1 MITERNMTSTRRAVS
16 LLRTLT
22 ILALVVPIL
31 NSKAMAQTDSQQNMG
46 GIAAPI
52 EGSWIFNIDAGPVSF
67 TALASFSAGGVFFG
81 TGSLDR
87 VNPVS
92 TLTGSWKRTG
102 PNRFDSTSYFLA
114 FDAAGNAVGM
124 LKTNQVFHLKG
135 RNHLV
140 GVALLYSCSLQGE
153 DCVSVSPAPSK
164 VTGKRMVIEKVSEEV
179 TGSLSSE

>member
-1 MITERNMTSTRRAVS
+1 M
-16 LLRTLT
+16 
-22 ILALVVPIL
+22 
-31 NSKAMAQTDSQQNMG
+31 
-46 GIAAPI
+46 
-52 EGSWIFNIDAGPVSF
+52 
-67 TALASFSAGGVFFG
+67 FFG

-92 TLTGSWKRTG
+92 TLTGNWKRTG

-135 RNHLV
+135 RNDLV